1 MNLGKMK
8 ITKIFNFNCAHL
20 HILELNDGPCENL
33 HGHTYKL
40 EVTVESSTSD
50 DFLDDVVRNNI
61 INQMNNCL
69 LIDINSQR
77 RLMDFAISQQWKILV
92 VPYRTTSENLAKW
105 VYTELKQI
113 RMIIKK
119 YDFVR
124 VKLWESPTS
133 YVEYDGERIK
143 KLDAENKTQGGN

>member
-1 MNLGKMK
+1 MR
-8 ITKIFNFNCAHL
+8 ITKIFNFDSAHL
-20 HILELNDGPCENL
+20 HLLHDGACENL
-33 HGHTYKL
+33 HGHTYRL

-61 INQMNNCL
+61 INQLDNCL
-69 LIDINSQR
+69 LIDLNSQR

-92 VPYRTTSENLAKW
+92 VPFSTTSENLARW
-105 VYTELKQI
+105 IYDELKQI

-119 YDFVR
+119 LDFVR

-133 YVEYDGERIK
+133 YVEYDGMGDDVR
-143 KLDAENKTQGGN
+143 